1 MKEDNRE
8 STKESIERIEAAE
21 KRQGDGPQELTLST
35 GVVLRVS
42 KVNPVLLSDIAS
54 ESLKY
59 RPKIPIAYI
68 ESLGRDE
75 ENPSDPDYLEELGN
89 WQAGVLLDIN
99 NAYVLMGT
107 ELVSVPDGM
116 PDSNDERWL
125 DEMNILGRPVG
136 TERERYLAWIK
147 YVAALEAEDTT
158 SIVREVGRLSGVS
171 EAEVEEAVDGFQR

>member
-8 STKESIERIEAAE
+8 STKESIKRIEEAE
-21 KRQGDGPQELTLST
+21 KRQGDGPLELTLST
-35 GVVLRVS
+35 GVVLRVR

-54 ESLKY
+54 DSLKH
-59 RPKIPIAYI
+59 RPRIPIAYI
-68 ESLGRDE
+68 ESLDRDE
-75 ENPSDPDYLEELGN
+75 ENPSDPDYVEEVAQ

-107 ELVSVPDGM
+107 EIISVPDDL

-125 DEMNILGRPVG
+125 DEMRILGRPVG

-147 YVAALEAEDTT
+147 YVVALDAEDT
-158 SIVREVGRLSGVS
+158 SAIVREVGRLSGVS
-171 EAEVEEAVDGFQR
+171 ESEVKEAVDGFQR